1 MFFLLLGNYKS
12 PGFNRS
18 NLFFTADF
26 KSAGTPSGGSR
37 AFALSLF
44 LRPVTVGSGRIAAM
58 ELDSIE
64 HNLDEIVDGAL
75 VAGVGTEG
83 TAVGDDHAAG
93 ECFMAEEE
101 GEAS

>member
-1 MFFLLLGNYKS
+1 MLFLLLGDYKS

-18 NLFFTADF
+18 NLFLRRI
-26 KSAGTPSGGSR
+26 SNPPGRLAGGVR
-37 AFALSLF
+37 AFALSLS

-64 HNLDEIVDGAL
+64 HNLDEAVDGAL
-75 VAGVGTEG
+75 IAGVGAEG

-93 ECFMAEEE
+93 QCLVAEEKR
-101 GEAS
+101 